1 MLSEAKSWTY
11 GDEYESE
18 QPSQVVEPPAA
29 IMVPEEPNKKDSY
42 GSNWEYGSE
51 YASEEP
57 SVPFSKK

>member
-42 GSNWEYGSE
+42 GSNWENGSI
-51 YASEEP
+51 
-57 SVPFSKK
+57 

>member
-29 IMVPEEPNKKDSY
+29 IMVPEEPSQQQPDYKDSY
-42 GSNWEYGSE
+42 GSNWEYDSE
-51 YASEEP
+51 YASE
-57 SVPFSKK
+57 